1 MKKTILLILA
11 VLPIVLLV
19 IIAFA
24 GQILSVYQHISVERV
39 EFVDKL
45 GNVYTKEHTFTVEQ
59 GTSKETMI
67 RIYPELSSNKKV
79 TYTSSD
85 ESICTVDSNGVITGV
100 HYGYTT
106 VIVKTDDG
114 AKVAVLNVKVKAD
127 VPYAVYLN
135 KNEHTMLEGEVYPLG
150 VTVDAPVAVN
160 KNVTY
165 TSDNPGV
172 ATVDPT
178 GKITAVSEG
187 VAVITVTTVSGELTD
202 TCIVTVEKPQPD
214 KMPDIYFD
222 FSEIAGVELMN
233 GVYVIKST
241 TIDITD
247 AIRIADHINPDDVVI
262 KLQSG
267 NAALEDGTL
276 TFSQMGV
283 VTIRVFVGDEENAT
297 AFAEI
302 KIGYRG

>member
-45 GNVYTKEHTFTVEQ
+45 GNVYTREHTFTVEQ
-59 GTSKETMI
+59 GSSKETMI
-67 RIYPELSSNKKV
+67 RIYPELASNKKV
-79 TYTSSD
+79 TYTSAD

-106 VIVKTDDG
+106 VTVKTDDG
-114 AKVAVLNVKVKAD
+114 SKVAVLNIRVKAD
-127 VPYAVYLN
+127 VPYAVHLN

-160 KNVTY
+160 KNVIY
-165 TSDNPGV
+165 TSDNPAV

-178 GKITAVSEG
+178 GKITAISKG
-187 VAVITVTTVSGELTD
+187 VAVITATTVSGGLTD
-202 TCIVTVEKPQPD
+202 TCIVTVEND

-222 FSEIAGVELMN
+222 FSEIEGVELVN
-233 GVYVIKST
+233 GIYVIKSK
-241 TIDITD
+241 TIDITE
-247 AIRIADHINPDDVVI
+247 AIRIAESIDPDDVVI

-267 NAALEDGTL
+267 NATLEDGTL
-276 TFSQMGV
+276 TFGQLGV

-297 AFAEI
+297 AFAEV